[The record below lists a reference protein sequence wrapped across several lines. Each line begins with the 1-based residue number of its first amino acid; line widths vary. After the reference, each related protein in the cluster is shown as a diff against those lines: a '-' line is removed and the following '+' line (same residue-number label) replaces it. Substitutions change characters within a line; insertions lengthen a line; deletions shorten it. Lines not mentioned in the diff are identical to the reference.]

1 MSQTQT
7 QIQINSQTLNQIPKS
22 IQVLKIPRVYNIIRS
37 IIESSTK
44 AEYLHNQPIKVSEN
58 VVKFVKYRNVRRIWT
73 VVVEKFSSE
82 EGEGYRVEV
91 LEAPVTLTVYKVKV
105 QQNERGIPIACENV
119 VELEVDGH
127 RFANVYELEATYI
140 TSNAPYSKP
149 ICLADLVQRLLHL
162 LRFVNTVG

>member
-1 MSQTQT
+1 MKT
-7 QIQINSQTLNQIPKS
+7 QIKTQSLNQIKTLK
-22 IQVLKIPRVYNIIRS
+22 VLAKTYGVIRS
-37 IIESSTK
+37 ITESSVK
-44 AEYLHNQPIKVSEN
+44 PEYPHNQPILVTEN
-58 VVKFVKYRNVRRIWT
+58 IVKFVKYRGLRRIWT

>member
-105 QQNERGIPIACENV
+105 QQNERGYLLPAKMWLSWRWMGTGLLMSTN
-119 VELEVDGH
+119 
-127 RFANVYELEATYI
+127 
-140 TSNAPYSKP
+140 SK
-149 ICLADLVQRLLHL
+149 QR
-162 LRFVNTVG
+162 T